1 MFFRSLASFRVYLY
15 NSVRNASLDYLKH
28 KDVEGNYLQKM
39 LDSHSTTFRMEEEEE
54 GFFSEEVYRQLLQT
68 IDALPDRCTVVC
80 DGMGGANGGNIASA
94 TAVDYISTKITDLYK
109 DDMTKEQI
117 GELMAEIVVNA
128 NMKVFEMSMKD
139 PELTGMGTTC
149 EFVFVKDTTVHVV
162 HVGDSRTYAIRGGK
176 IKQLTEDHSVVQEM
190 VRRGELTYEQAQ
202 NHPNKNFITRA
213 LGIKPSV
220 RLDYIEANFIYGDV
234 LLICTDGLSNCVTT
248 GDMVKICHENRGE
261 GLITKLVDKVKD
273 GGGSDNIT
281 ATVIY

>member
-1 MFFRSLASFRVYLY
+1 MKIVAKTDVGK
-15 NSVRNASLDYLKH
+15 VRESN
-28 KDVEGNYLQKM
+28 Q
-39 LDSHSTTFRMEEEEE
+39 
-54 GFFSEEVYRQLLQT
+54 
-68 IDALPDRCTVVC
+68 DAYAAGELPDGVAWAVVC

-94 TAVDYISTKITDLYK
+94 TAVEYIGTKITDLYK

-117 GELMAEIVVNA
+117 GELMAEIVLNA
-128 NMKVFEMSMKD
+128 NMKVFELSASD

-190 VRRGELTYEQAQ
+190 VRRGEITYEQAKT
-202 NHPNKNFITRA
+202 HPNKNFITRA
-213 LGIKPSV
+213 IGIKPSV

-261 GLITKLVDKVKD
+261 GLTQKLIEAAKI
-273 GGGSDNIT
+273 GGGTDNIT

>member
-1 MFFRSLASFRVYLY
+1 MEVFSKSDIGL
-15 NSVRNASLDYLKH
+15 VRNQNQDDCRFGVISPSCVWA
-28 KDVEGNYLQKM
+28 
-39 LDSHSTTFRMEEEEE
+39 
-54 GFFSEEVYRQLLQT
+54 
-68 IDALPDRCTVVC
+68 VVC

-190 VRRGELTYEQAQ
+190 VRRGEITYEQAQ

-213 LGIKPSV
+213 LGIKHPFALTILKPTLFTVMFFSSV
-220 RLDYIEANFIYGDV
+220 PTDFQIALQQEIWSKSAMKTVAKV
-234 LLICTDGLSNCVTT
+234 LSQSLLTRRKTAEVLIISQLP
-248 GDMVKICHENRGE
+248 
-261 GLITKLVDKVKD
+261 
-273 GGGSDNIT
+273 
-281 ATVIY
+281 